1 MSVQL
6 KNNNF
11 ILISFAFI
19 LIFSLG
25 LALLV
30 FLEAPNYRNA
40 FISEKNKPA
49 RFVTDRNG
57 RILRYL
63 PDEKGCF
70 SVWEN
75 MRDIPDVLT
84 QAVITAEDSH
94 FFHHPG
100 FDPLAIW
107 RAIYTNLKHRRKISG
122 ASTIS
127 QQVVRLL
134 NPRPRTYSS
143 KFIELFESMK
153 LECQLSKKEILELYL
168 NLVPMGGRLQ
178 GVGIASRVYFHKD
191 LSLISVCD
199 AACLAIIPRAPTRLD
214 PNHPVGRKDLIDAAD
229 MLVHKMARTAI
240 IKSELAGGKNTKCLV
255 SFYSR
260 VLPNEAAH
268 FVDYVMAGPQ
278 IYPEIRTTLDLK
290 LQHSIEKVLESHATR
305 LRRLG
310 ISQSAVVVVGTE
322 GRKVLAMIGSLN
334 YTGES
339 LGFNNGAIAYRSAGS
354 TLKPFLYALA
364 LSRGYLDSSEIPD
377 TLRSY
382 KGVNGDYTPFN
393 SNRVSYGPVSLRS
406 ALGNSLNIPAIK
418 MIQRIS
424 LDDFY
429 ATLQRLGLISEIHG
443 SVEKYGL
450 GLSIG
455 AIDVRLYDLVQAYA
469 CLAGGGM
476 FQSLR
481 VKPSQQGR
489 SERIFP
495 ETIISQITDIL
506 EDPLARIL
514 TFGNPLY
521 FDFGFPVAVK
531 TGTSSKYRDAWALAY
546 TSKHV
551 IGIWAGNFDGST
563 TADALGASSCGPII
577 GEIVKAIYSESM
589 SNCPAKFSVN
599 AAMEPNDETK
609 VEPQPFSGRSSYKGA
624 NVASDV
630 KNEHVYLGPAYAR
643 WIYRREK
650 EQGLS
655 RFRLQGPLKNLRP
668 SALILDERVVKFA
681 NTDKRVESAIE
692 ITSPHDGDRFVLT
705 DSSLRI
711 PFRAQPLE
719 MIENVIWLVDA
730 KEVARTPTPYEFFW
744 TPSRGGH
751 TIVAVTPLH
760 EAVSINIH
768 VE

>member
-1 MSVQL
+1 MFVQL
-6 KNNNF
+6 KNKNP

-19 LIFSLG
+19 LIFGFS

-30 FLEAPNYRNA
+30 ELKAPDYRNA

-57 RILRYL
+57 VVLRYL
-63 PDEKGCF
+63 PDEKGRF
-70 SVWEN
+70 GVWKN
-75 MRDIPDVLT
+75 MRDMPDILT
-84 QAVITAEDSH
+84 QSVITAEDSH
-94 FFHHPG
+94 FFEHPG
-100 FDPLAIW
+100 FDPLAIC
-107 RAIYTNLKHRRKISG
+107 RAIYTNLKYGRKVSG
-122 ASTIS
+122 GSTIS

-134 NPRPRTYSS
+134 YPRPRTYSS
-143 KFIELFESMK
+143 KFIELLESMK
-153 LECQLSKKEILELYL
+153 LEWQLSKKEILELYL

-178 GVGIASRVYFHKD
+178 GVGIASKVYFHKD
-191 LSLISVCD
+191 LKLISGCE

-214 PNHPVGRKDLIDAAD
+214 PNRPIGRMNLINAAR
-229 MLVHKMARTAI
+229 MLVHEIDRTAI
-240 IKSELAGGKNTKCLV
+240 VRSSLTGEKNTKCLV
-255 SFYSR
+255 SFYR
-260 VLPNEAAH
+260 RILPNEAAH
-268 FVDYVMAGPQ
+268 FVDYVITGPQ
-278 IYPEIRTTLDLK
+278 NYPEIRTTLDLK
-290 LQHSIEKVLESHATR
+290 LQHSIEKILKSKATR
-305 LRRLG
+305 LRNLG
-310 ISQSAVVVVGTE
+310 VGQSAVVLVGTE
-322 GRKVLAMIGSLN
+322 GREVLAMIGSLN

-364 LSRGYLDSSEIPD
+364 LSKGYSDSSEIPD

-393 SNRVSYGPVSLRS
+393 ANRISYGPVSLRS

-429 ATLQRLGLISEIHG
+429 ATLQRLELISEIHG
-443 SVEKYGL
+443 PVEKYGL

-469 CLAGGGM
+469 CLAGGGV

-481 VKPSQQGR
+481 VKPSQKGR

-495 ETIISQITDIL
+495 EIITSQITDIL

-514 TFGNPLY
+514 TFGNPVF

-551 IGIWAGNFDGST
+551 IGIWAGNFDGSA

-577 GEIVKAIYSESM
+577 GEIVNAIYSGSM
-589 SNCPAKFSVN
+589 SNFPARFSIN
-599 AAMEPNDETK
+599 AGTEPDDETK
-609 VEPQPFSGRSSYKGA
+609 GEARSFGRSSRQVA
-624 NVASDV
+624 NMMSDV

-668 SALILDERVVKFA
+668 NDLILNGRVVKFP
-681 NTDKRVESAIE
+681 NTDKRNESAIE
-692 ITSPHDGDRFVLT
+692 IISPHDGDRFVLT

-711 PFRAQPLE
+711 PFRAQPRE
-719 MIENVIWLVDA
+719 MIENVIWLVDS
-730 KEVARTPTPYEFFW
+730 KEVARTSTPYEFFW
-744 TPSRGGH
+744 TPSRGAH
-751 TIVAVTPLH
+751 SIVAVTPH
-760 EAVSINIH
+760 QEAFSINIH